1 MKKPEKQRRDMEK
14 ENSERG
20 LTIINVEERRS
31 SFVVPKD

>member
-1 MKKPEKQRRDMEK
+1 MKKQEKQRRDMEK

-20 LTIINVEERRS
+20 LKIVNVEERRS